1 MIKVT
6 RALLA
11 ASAASVLVLAGCAS
25 GTDDSSTSS
34 GSSSSGSSS
43 AGATKVSMWSHAAG
57 NDQEIAT
64 VKEAIADF
72 NASQSDYE
80 VVLEEFPQESY
91 NDSIAAAAASR
102 SLPCIVDVDGPIMPN
117 WAWAGYLQPISI
129 DSALEASLLPG
140 AKGYY
145 NGELY
150 SAGAWDAALG
160 ILVRQSTLDAVGA
173 RVPSVANPWTQAEF
187 DALLAAIDATGDYDY
202 AVDWGNGWTGEW
214 YPYAYS
220 PIMQSFGGDLIDRT
234 SYETADGVI
243 NSPEAVAFGQWFGST
258 FAKGYANP
266 AQTGDR
272 TEFIAGTIAIQYNGN
287 WAVKDAYEAL
297 GDDLLILPPPNFGNG
312 PKIGAASW
320 QFGVSS
326 SCGEVEGA
334 TAFIEFILQD
344 KYIVA
349 FANRIGLI
357 PATATAAAE
366 VPNYAPGGPFA
377 VFVEF
382 SNSYGVLRPPTPAY
396 LAISTIYEKAVADI
410 INGANPKQA
419 LDAAADEID
428 ANLASNGFY
437 R

>member
-1 MIKVT
+1 MIKAT

-11 ASAASVLVLAGCAS
+11 ASAAGVLVLTGCAA
-25 GTDDSSTSS
+25 GTDSSSDST
-34 GSSSSGSSS
+34 GSSSGGDSS
-43 AGATKVSMWSHAAG
+43 AAPAKVSMWSHAAG
-57 NDQEIAT
+57 NDLEIAT
-64 VKEAIADF
+64 VKEAITDF
-72 NASQSDYE
+72 NASQSAYE

-91 NDSIAAAAASR
+91 NDSIAAAAAAN

-129 DSALEASLLPG
+129 DAALEESLLPG

-150 SAGAWDAALG
+150 AAGAWDAALG
-160 ILVRQSTLDAVGA
+160 FLVRQSTLDAVGA
-173 RVPSVANPWTQAEF
+173 RVPTVESPWTKDEF
-187 DALLAAIDATGDYDY
+187 DSLLAAVDASGQFDY
-202 AVDWGNGWTGEW
+202 AIDWGNGWTGEW
-214 YPYAYS
+214 FPYAYA
-220 PIMQSFGGDLIDRT
+220 PLMQSFGGDLVDRDT
-234 SYETADGVI
+234 LESADGVV
-243 NSPEAVAFGQWFGST
+243 NSPESVAFGEWFGST
-258 FAKGYANP
+258 FANGYANP

-297 GDDLLILPPPNFGNG
+297 GDDLLILPPPDLGNG

-326 SCGEVEGA
+326 TCEEAEGA
-334 TAFIEFILQD
+334 NQFIEFILQD
-344 KYIVA
+344 EYIVA

-357 PATATAAAE
+357 PATENAAAE
-366 VPNYAPGGPFA
+366 VPSYAPGGVFA
-377 VFVEF
+377 DFVTF
-382 SNSYGVLRPPTPAY
+382 SNDYAVLRPPTPAY

-410 INGANPKQA
+410 INGANAKQA

-428 ANLASNGFY
+428 ANMASNDFY